1 MLTTFLQDSFS
12 LEYPEILSQKYINS
26 IIECALDFQYNAL
39 WDTHY
44 HIPYCSHTQS
54 SQLLTYYY
62 YVYVY
67 ALFIC
72 QALTITNY
80 LECVLTISANQCMS
94 ILCLKNNQPYLT
106 TRRHKKFLLASST
119 MGLMSNTSTTF
130 TNVLVRFAFST
141 SRACI
146 TEVLYAVALW

>member
-1 MLTTFLQDSFS
+1 MYFS
-12 LEYPEILSQKYINS
+12 LEFPDILSQKYIS
-26 IIECALDFQYNAL
+26 
-39 WDTHY
+39 Y
-44 HIPYCSHTQS
+44 HWLSVSGISNIMHCGILITMPYCSHTQS
-54 SQLLTYYY
+54 SQLLTYYC
-62 YVYVY
+62 YVYLY

-130 TNVLVRFAFST
+130 TSVLVRFAFST

-146 TEVLYAVALW
+146 TEFRYAVALW